1 MKTRLYDSILSI
13 DPERWDALGTDPLS
27 RHAVL
32 AALEAASMDGLR
44 MRYAVLEDAAGWIAA
59 APFAR
64 IPIDAGRLTHG
75 AFRNL
80 IGAVRRVDPG
90 FMRTSLT
97 ICGTP
102 LSVGNPPARIGAS
115 VDHEIVYRHLAGLL
129 QEIATEERSPWRAFK
144 EIDAA
149 DLVRAQNA
157 LRPAGWIVAPS
168 ETNHH
173 LTIRWN
179 SFEAYLAAM
188 RSAYRSKILQEQDS
202 LARAGVRTSIVPLAG
217 AYDDRTHR
225 LYEAVV
231 DRAAVQL
238 ERLTPAFFVALG
250 RAYPA
255 QSFLIRME
263 RDGRLIGWVATLVD
277 GDTAFD
283 LFHGIDDEESHSIPV
298 YFGQL
303 AALIR
308 FAIDRSVRRLSL
320 GQSTSVAKARFGAE
334 GIGLWMAVRHEL
346 AAANAFLRAGARYLF
361 PAPEKPERHVFAFRE
376 PDIPHSP
383 ERAEALRCATDSWS
397 TRPPAASGLTPWLS

>member
-13 DPERWDALGTDPLS
+13 DPARWDALGTDPLS
-27 RHAVL
+27 RHGVL
-32 AALEAASMDGLR
+32 AALETASMDGVR
-44 MRYAVLEDAAGWIAA
+44 MRYAVMEDATGWLAA

-75 AFRNL
+75 AFRSL
-80 IGAVRRVDPG
+80 IGVVRRAVPR
-90 FMRTSLT
+90 FMRTSLM

-102 LSVGNPPARIGAS
+102 LSVGNAPARIGVRA
-115 VDHEIVYRHLAGLL
+115 DHQIVYRHLAGLL
-129 QEIATEERSPWRAFK
+129 EEIATEERCPWRAFK

-173 LTIRWN
+173 LTIRWR
-179 SFEAYLAAM
+179 SFGAYLTAM
-188 RSAYRSKILQEQDS
+188 RSAYRSKILHEQDS
-202 LARAGVRTSIVPLAG
+202 LDRAGVRTSVVPLAG
-217 AYDDRTHR
+217 DYDDRIHR

-263 RDGRLIGWVATLVD
+263 RHGRLIGWVATLVE
-277 GDTAFD
+277 GDMAFD
-283 LFHGIDDEESHSIPV
+283 LFHGIDDAENHSIPV

-303 AALIR
+303 AAVIR
-308 FAIDRSVRRLSL
+308 FAIDRSVCRLSL

-346 AAANAFLRAGARYLF
+346 AAVNAFLRAGARYLF
-361 PAPEKPERHVFAFRE
+361 PMPEKPERHVFASRE
-376 PDIPHSP
+376 PDVTCST
-383 ERAEALRCATDSWS
+383 ERVEALRGATHS
-397 TRPPAASGLTPWLS
+397 